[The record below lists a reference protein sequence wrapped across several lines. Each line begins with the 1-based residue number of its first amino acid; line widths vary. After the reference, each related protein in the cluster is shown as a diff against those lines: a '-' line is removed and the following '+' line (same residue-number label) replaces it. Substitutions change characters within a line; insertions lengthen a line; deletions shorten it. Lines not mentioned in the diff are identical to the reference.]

1 MSPGLDVSI
10 AVPGPHTRPLEAPEL
25 TRVSEAR
32 ILVKVL
38 EVEAAAAAVSSPH
51 VPLVIEVLA
60 QVVVGPRLAPVSLPV
75 TLALMWL

>member
-1 MSPGLDVSI
+1 MSPGVEVII
-10 AVPGPHTRPLEAPEL
+10 AAPRPHTRTLEAPEL

-38 EVEAAAAAVSSPH
+38 EVEAAATAVASPH

-60 QVVVGPRLAPVSLPV
+60 QVVAGPRLTAVSLPV
-75 TLALMWL
+75 TWALMWL